1 MQRREAFKKMSLFGL
16 LGISG
21 MAVMS
26 CTANE
31 KEIVKE
37 VIPAVVPAV
46 IPSVKSEREMLL
58 INRQEMTFV
67 DPENPT
73 DHEYKHTPDITFG
86 DTDEKGNVMVK
97 ITIGQKGIIH
107 PALAEHWVDQLDVY
121 VNDIKKIGLEFGNGG
136 IRAFGNFYLAIN
148 KGDTIKAVA
157 ACNIHGIWQN
167 SVQY

>member
-26 CTANE
+26 CTTNE

-37 VIPAVVPAV
+37 VIPPVMP
-46 IPSVKSEREMLL
+46 PVKPEREKLL
-58 INRQEMTFV
+58 VNRQEMTFA

-86 DTDEKGNVMVK
+86 DTDEKDNVMVK
-97 ITIGQKGIIH
+97 ITIGQKGIVH
-107 PALAEHWVDQLDVY
+107 PALAEHWVDLLQVY
-121 VNDIKKIGLEFGNGG
+121 VNDTKKIELEFGNGG
-136 IRAFGNFYLAIN
+136 IRAYGNFYLAIN